1 MSGFEQQTSMQGMSL
16 SQGSPEPLGV
26 PFTKFLGVIR
36 RQSWAIL
43 TIIALGLVLTT
54 VIVYRMTPQYT
65 AQVSILVEPRRT
77 QVSDLQAISS
87 EPENAP
93 NIMRT
98 QIDIL
103 RSPDLLKGV
112 VRELR
117 LSQLPEF
124 APWLQEPGL
133 ISEAFD
139 AILIAINLKE
149 PHSHIVDV
157 SEASRIQLSGH
168 ILASKIIFSNEARSN
183 VLHLSVETADST
195 LSARIANEIARQFL
209 DFKRHQ
215 KFAATQRAHEWFQE
229 RLSELVI
236 KVRAAEQAVQIFRE
250 ENGLTEVPTFRNGA
264 QAYASINAQQMVQTN
279 QQLIELMSNRAQK
292 EAQLQEINK
301 VLQQGGRIETLPTVV
316 QSSLIQRLRE
326 LEVTLAGREAEIAAT
341 LGDRSPDLVA
351 VRSQRRGIQRR
362 IQEEM
367 ANLTAGL
374 QNEVTALQTQEQR
387 LRTNFSELRR
397 KVSIENVAEV
407 RLHGLLAEAQA
418 SRGIYESFLQ
428 RATQLANVSGIQE
441 PDAELVSRA
450 APPLSASAP
459 KKARLLVVAGGLS
472 LTLGLLLAFVL
483 ERLRTGIGTPE
494 DMEVWLGLTP
504 IGLVPRVRMR
514 RNRPQLEAR
523 SAVEFTAAMSR
534 IRGNFQVLD
543 PERRPRLVMVTSALP
558 KEGKSVFSVGMAE
571 SAARAGWRVLLIDCD
586 MRRPTVA
593 RYLGL
598 PVSAG
603 LDRVLGEASALGDR
617 GKLIHRMPSGLNV
630 MPTEPSSRNP
640 QDLLDSDR
648 MRQLIKW
655 AREEFDLVV
664 LDTPPILAVADSMI
678 LARQVDSVLLAVC
691 CERTPQATVRAAI
704 KLLQSSGVRML
715 GTVLTQVHMRR
726 MAGRGDGIARA
737 WHSAGSYYGPHS

>member
-1 MSGFEQQTSMQGMSL
+1 MSGFEQQGMIQGASL
-16 SQGSPEPLGV
+16 GQGSPEPLGV
-26 PFTKFLGVIR
+26 PFTRFVGVIR
-36 RQSWAIL
+36 RQGWAIL
-43 TIIALGLVLTT
+43 TIVALGLGLTT
-54 VIVYRMTPQYT
+54 AIVYRMTPRYT
-65 AQVSILVEPRRT
+65 AQVSILIEPRRT

-103 RSPDLLKGV
+103 RSPDLLNGV
-112 VRELR
+112 VRELK
-117 LSQLPEF
+117 LTELPEF
-124 APWLQEPGL
+124 APWKQEPSLVGRA
-133 ISEAFD
+133 IDE
-139 AILIAINLKE
+139 ILIAFHLRQPVVTEVNE
-149 PHSHIVDV
+149 V
-157 SEASRIQLSGH
+157 SRIQLSGLY
-168 ILASKIIFSNEARSN
+168 LAGKISFSNEARSN
-183 VLHLSVETADST
+183 VLHLSVETEDGA
-195 LSARIANEIARQFL
+195 LSAQIANEIARQFL

-229 RLSELVI
+229 RLGELVI
-236 KVRAAEQAVQIFRE
+236 KVRAAEQAVQLFRE

-279 QQLIELMSNRAQK
+279 QQLMQLMSDRAQK
-292 EAQLQEINK
+292 EAQLQEMNR
-301 VLQQGGRIETLPTVV
+301 VLQQGGRVEALPTVV

-341 LGDRSPDLVA
+341 LGDRSPDLVS
-351 VRSQRRGIQRR
+351 VRSQRRGVQRR

-367 ANLTAGL
+367 ANLTGGL
-374 QNEVTALQTQEQR
+374 QNEVLTLQTQEQR
-387 LRTNFSELRR
+387 LRANFAELRGR
-397 KVSIENVAEV
+397 VSIENLAEV

-450 APPLSASAP
+450 ASPLSASAP
-459 KKARLLVVAGGLS
+459 KKGRLLVVAGGLS
-472 LTLGLLLAFVL
+472 LVLGLLIAFML

-494 DMEVWLGLTP
+494 DMEVWLGFTP
-504 IGLVPRVRMR
+504 VGLVPRVTMR
-514 RNRPQLEAR
+514 RNRPQLEAP
-523 SAVEFTAAMSR
+523 SAMEFTAAMSR

-543 PERRPRLVMVTSALP
+543 PERRPRLVMVTSAMP

-586 MRRPTVA
+586 MRRPSIA

-617 GKLIHRMPSGLNV
+617 GMLIHRMPSGLHV

-664 LDTPPILAVADSMI
+664 LDTPPVLAVADPMI

-691 CERTPQATVRAAI
+691 AERTPQATVRAAV
-704 KLLQSSGVRML
+704 KLLQGSGVRML

-726 MAGRGDGIARA
+726 MAGRGEGIARA
-737 WHSAGSYYGPHS
+737 WQSAGSHYGPRA